1 MRLIAGCSD
10 NGSLKEVICDAGTD
24 TSKKTALQPLSVKSS
39 LLQGLKCSIDRI
51 CVISSRRM
59 ILGRNNG
66 VLELV
71 SIERTKHIDGEQ
83 ENAEHG
89 SKEGTTGAFEIS
101 KFEVID
107 SIAGML
113 DNSRLAPFYEK
124 SKKRV
129 RLSDGFVSI
138 CPLPGSNNEYFVATR
153 SGLISIIQLGDNLKK
168 LTKIGTLEV
177 KAPLDFAQLCDTEPN
192 EAGDYVFGYGG
203 EENLVK
209 LVRMKRDGS
218 SLSQFWEAKN
228 VKNDRLDLRV
238 PVWPIGLKFLSAY
251 SPSDADPSKPDYQF
265 VVVTHWSHLAHYR
278 TQHGRKPLAYKD
290 LLPNREPL
298 TALELIGE
306 DITEL
311 GNLKVADFANFSFV
325 TADLKHNVY
334 KFDIDGKPIM
344 KFGKSDITGASSFL
358 GIYKQ
363 KYLLQGGLDRYIRI
377 FDLATGSRLVKVYTG
392 SKINSLVMLDSEEIG
407 QIDDS
412 GPKLAKRKSVVQ
424 DEETLIAQDDEL
436 WERLENNGGSVKKV
450 KKARR

>member
-10 NGSLKEVICDAGTD
+10 NGSLKEVICNSGTD
-24 TSKKTALQPLSVKSS
+24 TSKKTGLQPLSVESS
-39 LLQGLKCSIDRI
+39 LVQGSKCSIDRI
-51 CVISSRRM
+51 CVISTSLM

-71 SIERTKHIDGEQ
+71 KVERTPYTDP
-83 ENAEHG
+83 G
-89 SKEGTTGAFEIS
+89 SKEGTNFTFEVS
-101 KFEVID
+101 QFEVID
-107 SIAGML
+107 SIGGML
-113 DNSRLAPFYEK
+113 DDSRLAPFYEK

-129 RLSDGFVSI
+129 KLSDGFVNI
-138 CPLPGSNNEYFVATR
+138 CALPGSNNEYFVATR
-153 SGLISIIQLGDNLKK
+153 SGLISIIQLGDDLKK
-168 LTKIGTLEV
+168 LTKVNTLEV
-177 KAPLDFAQLCDTEPN
+177 KAPLDFAQLCDTESN
-192 EAGDYVFGYGG
+192 DTGDYVFGYGG

-209 LVRMKRDGS
+209 LVRIKRDGS

-238 PVWPIGLKFLSAY
+238 PVWPIGLKFLSPY
-251 SPSDADPSKPDYQF
+251 SPSDADSNKPDYQF

-298 TALELIGE
+298 IGLELIGE
-306 DITEL
+306 DTTEL
-311 GNLKVADFANFSFV
+311 GNLKVTDFAEFSFV
-325 TADLKHNVY
+325 TADFKHNVY

-358 GIYKQ
+358 GVYKQ
-363 KYLLQGGLDRYIRI
+363 KYLLQGGLDKYIRV

-407 QIDDS
+407 KIDDNS
-412 GPKLAKRKSVVQ
+412 SKVAKRKSEVD
-424 DEETLIAQDDEL
+424 DEEALIAQDDEL
-436 WERLENNGGSVKKV
+436 WKRLENGGSVKKV
-450 KKARR
+450 RKVKN